1 MAALLRHSPRR
12 REHDRRPLL
21 QEKRRTMNARRETT
35 PQKRP
40 SHGKKVL
47 GGIEPTCRTPSDTTA
62 PLAWEESAREK
73 RSVGSGAYALR
84 IGLTCSGVVV
94 QLKRGSYATISD
106 AVSYTHL

>member
-21 QEKRRTMNARRETT
+21 QEKRRTMNAWRETT

-47 GGIEPTCRTPSDTTA
+47 GGIEPTCRIPSDTTA
-62 PLAWEESAREK
+62 PLTSAPRIGPTYSGALRKSAREK
-73 RSVGSGAYALR
+73 TSLGSG
-84 IGLTCSGVVV
+84 GGCSAKTW
-94 QLKRGSYATISD
+94 QLCD
-106 AVSYTHL
+106 HF